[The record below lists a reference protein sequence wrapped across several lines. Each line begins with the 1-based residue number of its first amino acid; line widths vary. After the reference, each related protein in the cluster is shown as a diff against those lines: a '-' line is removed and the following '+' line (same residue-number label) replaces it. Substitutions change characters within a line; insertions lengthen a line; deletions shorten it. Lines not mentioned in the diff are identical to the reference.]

1 MMARDIKGWEI
12 ENPAWRDYSKTI
24 CTKDHFWRGIYGSGF
39 YLGEEIERVMFD
51 YPNTADHF
59 YYLWYSGYQLDIIFA
74 SYKIDEIKRFIKS
87 LNFTDFNKRTKLYV
101 VDAVTKEHF
110 VGREFEDIFI
120 GGD

>member
-1 MMARDIKGWEI
+1 MRDLYFYILF
-12 ENPAWRDYSKTI
+12 T
-24 CTKDHFWRGIYGSGF
+24 TIYGSGF
-39 YLGEEIERVMFD
+39 YLGERIERVMFD

-59 YYLWYSGYQLDIIFA
+59 YYLWHDGYQLDIIFA
-74 SYKIDEIKRFIKS
+74 SYKIDEIRRFIKS

-110 VGREFEDIFI
+110 VGKDFEDIFI